1 MKNKI
6 SDLRNHLF
14 VVLEELSDPDSK
26 YDLEKAKVIANVAQT
41 IINSA
46 SVENQYLKIV
56 GSSQGSGFIEEK
68 GNDNIKTLNERN

>member
-1 MKNKI
+1 LKK
-6 SDLRNHLF
+6 
-14 VVLEELSDPDSK
+14 LSDPDSK

-56 GSSQGSGFIEEK
+56 GGSQNSLSLHCSFRWSK
-68 GNDNIKTLNERN
+68 GHLKELEQYNNVLTLAQ

>member
-56 GSSQGSGFIEEK
+56 LSSTKRLRQS
-68 GNDNIKTLNERN
+68 KTKR